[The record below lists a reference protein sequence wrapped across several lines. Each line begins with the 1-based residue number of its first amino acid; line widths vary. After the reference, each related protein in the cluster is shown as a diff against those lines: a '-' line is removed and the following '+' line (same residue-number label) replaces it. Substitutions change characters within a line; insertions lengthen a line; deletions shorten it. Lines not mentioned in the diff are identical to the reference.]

1 MVTLVILILLTGT
14 VLAVGISVLVEQAN
28 VTLSNR
34 LKQMQL
40 EDEQTFL
47 DD

>member
-1 MVTLVILILLTGT
+1 MGTLVILILLTGT

-28 VTLSNR
+28 VTLRNR

-40 EDEQTFL
+40 EDEQICL